1 MFDPTRPGPFY
12 GDFVVGATLP
22 ALPAVTLTDADN
34 AVYRAITGDQHALAA
49 DTPLYRRVSGSTGR
63 LANPGVVMQ
72 YSIGQTT
79 MATRQAIANLYYR
92 SVRVLR
98 PVLTAP
104 VTSPEDDTV
113 AMAELAVVQSVGTP
127 TY

>member
-12 GDFVVGATLP
+12 EDFVVGATLP
-22 ALPAVTLTDADN
+22 PLPAVTLTAADN

-49 DTPLYRRVSGSTGR
+49 DATVYRRVSGSIGR

-79 MATRQAIANLYYR
+79 MACCGR
-92 SVRVLR
+92 SSWARRCRR
-98 PVLTAP
+98 PRRCSA
-104 VTSPEDDTV
+104 
-113 AMAELAVVQSVGTP
+113 
-127 TY
+127 